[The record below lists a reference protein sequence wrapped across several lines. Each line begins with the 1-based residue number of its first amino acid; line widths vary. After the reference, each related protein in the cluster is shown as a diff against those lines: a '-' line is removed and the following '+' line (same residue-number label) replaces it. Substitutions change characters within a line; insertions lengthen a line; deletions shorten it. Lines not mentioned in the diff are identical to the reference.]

1 MITNPKIAY
10 IETDEVLLNGTVVAK
25 GAVSASIHNEITKDE
40 LDELHQFFTI
50 NGVLETGYYLPDV
63 TSIETNRYYIEDV
76 TVKDEHFGSSEN
88 NIIYEFQAS
97 IFQVKFQD
105 KADQYYV
112 VEKEEN
118 P

>member
-40 LDELHQFFTI
+40 LDELQQFITTD
-50 NGVLETGYYLPDV
+50 GVLETGYYLPEL

-88 NIIYEFQAS
+88 NAIYEFQAS
-97 IFQVKFQD
+97 ILQVKFQD
-105 KADQYYV
+105 KCC
-112 VEKEEN
+112 
-118 P
+118 